1 MAESQISSNF
11 TNHDVRDT
19 RSKWHLASVEARVHV
34 NVHFMRRIYTAM
46 ALAAGAHRM
55 TRPLASAL
63 VGMAATGGRAGG
75 RLRTPFNPF
84 RETPV
89 APAPRHR
96 TTHTG
101 TAAAAPALQ
110 TAAGGRRGRGGAT
123 PAFGKHSAGM
133 SAGGLRGGRPRY
145 PAQCAEAR
153 TMNVLGGAHTTLNGH
168 LTQSRYRRHSDSNI
182 SRRSRPHG
190 YPSRVPSVLHVLRHT
205 VKTIINELY
214 RHSRQSAHPAG
225 PSRELTRGPR
235 RLPRRNHCSSSCTC
249 IMSPQSLV
257 RFGRGVRSCRSV
269 RLVMSFSIHTTCS
282 ARARDRGSHR
292 Q

>member
-1 MAESQISSNF
+1 
-11 TNHDVRDT
+11 
-19 RSKWHLASVEARVHV
+19 
-34 NVHFMRRIYTAM
+34 M
-46 ALAAGAHRM
+46 ALSKRRCTCACECALHEENLHSHGSRGRCTPDDPAIGIGIGGHGGHGRACGRTPTDAVQSVPRNAGRAR
-55 TRPLASAL
+55 SAPPHD
-63 VGMAATGGRAGG
+63 AYRHGGRGARPPDRRRG
-75 RLRTPFNPF
+75 
-84 RETPV
+84 
-89 APAPRHR
+89 APGA
-96 TTHTG
+96 
-101 TAAAAPALQ
+101 
-110 TAAGGRRGRGGAT
+110 RGRGGAT

-235 RLPRRNHCSSSCTC
+235 RLPRRNHCSCTC

>member
-1 MAESQISSNF
+1 
-11 TNHDVRDT
+11 
-19 RSKWHLASVEARVHV
+19 
-34 NVHFMRRIYTAM
+34 MRRIYTAM

-123 PAFGKHSAGM
+123 PASGGKQ

-235 RLPRRNHCSSSCTC
+235 RLPRRNHCSCTC